1 MRIGQSG
8 KSQEV
13 AKQDGWFGRRLE
25 IPLVVESAALGL
37 QEGSAT
43 IEVWARDDFWRPLRR
58 DDRAIAGYSVTIDL
72 TPPKI
77 ELLAATR
84 YLSPGGSGLVAFRL
98 TGPVRPHVNA
108 GPLVFPSFAL
118 GPDER
123 GRRLPLFA
131 LPRDL

>member
-58 DDRAIAGYSVTIDL
+58 GDRAIADYAVTIDL

-84 YLSPGGSGLVAFRL
+84 YLSPGGSGLVAFRV
-98 TGPVRPHVNA
+98 TGAVRTDVSA
-108 GPLVFPSFAL
+108 GPLVFPAFAFRPGAR
-118 GPDER
+118 GPPPR
-123 GRRLPLFA
+123 AVA
-131 LPRDL
+131 LPGA